1 MTDPDIE
8 IILPDDDKILVCP
21 RCYTHIPE
29 VSNFCLN
36 CGFSLREGFSN
47 RTKWMWLFV
56 SILLM
61 VGGMYY
67 LYHRLSQLEPH
78 RSASRSLQSERPA
91 PSKENDIVVGADNEL
106 KKNEVIPP
114 DSQKIRIPV
123 GRVVIKD
130 ITGNVIS
137 EVPVPVVGGGWV
149 ALPKQVCLGGAEW
162 VLKMGPDTELSI
174 VDGIL
179 NDHDRIGL
187 WQVQGDL
194 AIDGPELYPWVP
206 EAPLSWLSL
215 TSQDSPEPVEFD
227 NPGVQGLFIEG
238 LLSESFNEFGVMIQ
252 QGRVV
257 GWTFGDVLAG
267 AFVWN
272 GDEGK
277 FLIPEI
283 RVDDFYRITFANSR
297 EEEFTRAL
305 AMGNDYS
312 DLEHLEAFANSF
324 LFEANLSDEETP
336 HHLQKETVIED
347 MRQLIAGALKTGY
360 AIQVSNIFDA
370 QILIEVADTDLLMD
384 VARATAQSY
393 DFEDAIDLT
402 ENVIAG
408 LPQLIEQETA
418 ELQNFFADLYQN
430 WIIDQFKK
438 GNLESAWRAYRL
450 GSWKLPDD
458 VDIHLSGVQ
467 LTLAINDWA
476 EAEKLLA
483 MRDYPPSLD
492 DKVQNLQAQISELKA
507 QDGKIAI
514 QFTPGARQIPAS
526 AILNNSANQQFIVD
540 TGASM
545 VTIPQSTA
553 EDLGL
558 VIDERNPVRRVF
570 TAGGVKYAPE
580 VSLSSIT
587 IDGREVNN
595 IKALVLD
602 LPNQSE
608 WGLLGL
614 NYLRRFRM
622 DINTENGML
631 LLEPR

>member
-21 RCYTHIPE
+21 RCYTHNPE

-36 CGFSLREGFSN
+36 CGFSLRKGVSN
-47 RTKWMWLFV
+47 RAKWIWLFV
-56 SILLM
+56 SIILA

-67 LYHRLSQLEPH
+67 FYHRLSELEPH
-78 RSASRSLQSERPA
+78 RSASRSLRPGPPA
-91 PSKENDIVVGADNEL
+91 PSKEKDIVVGEDAEL
-106 KKNEVIPP
+106 EKDEEIPQDP
-114 DSQKIRIPV
+114 QKIRIPV
-123 GRVVIKD
+123 GQVVVKD

-162 VLKMGPDTELSI
+162 ILKMDPDTELSI
-174 VDGIL
+174 VGGIF
-179 NDHDRIGL
+179 NDYDKIGL
-187 WQVQGDL
+187 WRVLEDL
-194 AIDGPELYPWVP
+194 TIDGPELYPWAA
-206 EAPLSWLSL
+206 EAPLSWISL
-215 TSQDSPEPVEFD
+215 TSQDSPEPVELD
-227 NPGVQGLFIEG
+227 NPGEQGLFIEG
-238 LLSESFNEFGVMIQ
+238 LLPEGFNEFGIIIQ

-257 GWTFGDVLAG
+257 GWTFGDVIAG

-312 DLEHLEAFANSF
+312 DLERLEALANSF
-324 LFEANLSDEETP
+324 KFEANLSVKETP
-336 HHLQKETVIED
+336 NHLQKETVIAG
-347 MRQLIAGALKTGY
+347 MRPLIAGALKAGS
-360 AIQVSNIFDA
+360 ARQVSNIFDA
-370 QILIEVADTDLLMD
+370 QILIEVADTALLME

-408 LPQLIEQETA
+408 LPQLNEQETA
-418 ELQNFFADLYQN
+418 ELQKFFADLYQN
-430 WIIDQFKK
+430 WIVTQFKK
-438 GNLESAWRAYRL
+438 GYLEGAWRAYRL
-450 GSWKLPDD
+450 GSRKLPDD
-458 VDIHLSGVQ
+458 VNIHLSGVQ
-467 LTLAINDWA
+467 LALARNDWA

-483 MRDYPPSLD
+483 MKDYPPSLD

-507 QDGKIAI
+507 QDGKIVI
-514 QFTPGARQIPAS
+514 QFTPGSRQIPAS
-526 AILNNSANQQFIVD
+526 AILNRSANQKFIVD

-545 VTIPQSTA
+545 VTIPRSTA

-558 VIDERNPVRRVF
+558 VVDDRNPMRRVF

-587 IDGREVNN
+587 IDGWEVNDV
-595 IKALVLD
+595 KALVLD

-622 DINTENGML
+622 DINTDNGIL